1 MLPKLNISKTNGCIL
16 LNSFFPLVILIAFFF
31 HEEYSNKALGYL
43 QNIELNI
50 FLFLIIFLF
59 SVLFFIFTKKVTSL
73 GLRLSAIFHLIVFYL
88 LVNFVNYENFND
100 FNQSFI
106 ISSILT
112 IAQFFNLFYIIKS
125 LNIKA
130 PFEPRY
136 QSKEI

>member
-1 MLPKLNISKTNGCIL
+1 MYI
-16 LNSFFPLVILIAFFF
+16 
-31 HEEYSNKALGYL
+31 
-43 QNIELNI
+43 NIELNI